1 MANAVR
7 GLCNWVCNLDLT
19 PNPRLGSLSCRA
31 GTAGGAGTPILHA
44 ASPWRLYLEV
54 GHAYG
59 YETHARGP
67 SRCFSTSLAPR
78 RAARR
83 RRDSAYHTSVRRSS
97 DCAVVVTAE
106 GASSV
111 ARAVPSDSVSCML
124 AAPRVPT
131 DRFKGGVSAQGE
143 SPAPRSWKRRAARSR
158 RVVRRSLQPTRD
170 KYRTQIS
177 SNPWPIRGRWQICSE
192 AGGCIF
198 RRKGRDSHLAKGP
211 ATGAGSGTRAG
222 IGFGIPLTGGHHT
235 YERMLPRFFCKCFFR
250 WEFIFVRHYVRMWFT
265 SSTIVGLDR
274 YSRGASYSGTRG
286 FKPIES
292 LRGYTGC
299 L

>member
-1 MANAVR
+1 LANAVR

-158 RVVRRSLQPTRD
+158 RVVRRSLQRADIMSHDTKRCILLEMD
-170 KYRTQIS
+170 T
-177 SNPWPIRGRWQICSE
+177 SNTKGEIGSAFSLLYEGGRAYSNRENHNFERPWGLT
-192 AGGCIF
+192 A
-198 RRKGRDSHLAKGP
+198 
-211 ATGAGSGTRAG
+211 RA
-222 IGFGIPLTGGHHT
+222 
-235 YERMLPRFFCKCFFR
+235 
-250 WEFIFVRHYVRMWFT
+250 
-265 SSTIVGLDR
+265 
-274 YSRGASYSGTRG
+274 
-286 FKPIES
+286 
-292 LRGYTGC
+292 
-299 L
+299 

>member
-131 DRFKGGVSAQGE
+131 DRFKRGRPAQGK
-143 SPAPRSWKRRAARSR
+143 SLALARVAPG
-158 RVVRRSLQPTRD
+158 
-170 KYRTQIS
+170 
-177 SNPWPIRGRWQICSE
+177 GRPNCV
-192 AGGCIF
+192 A
-198 RRKGRDSHLAKGP
+198 
-211 ATGAGSGTRAG
+211 
-222 IGFGIPLTGGHHT
+222 
-235 YERMLPRFFCKCFFR
+235 
-250 WEFIFVRHYVRMWFT
+250 
-265 SSTIVGLDR
+265 
-274 YSRGASYSGTRG
+274 
-286 FKPIES
+286 
-292 LRGYTGC
+292 
-299 L
+299 